1 MRLLFPI
8 GKFVGTWTCAPYNE
22 GPISWSCLVPPHM
35 DVLSPTSASGVPFL
49 LLMGVLVCI
58 ALPSPAPATPQPSPG
73 SSSLASPQLGLVWTP
88 PSPPDSALAA
98 LDRIAATGATAVRL
112 THLPADTTATT
123 IATRADSLGLR
134 LYIDLPMAD
143 GSAPRPDEARP
154 QADASLDQLRSL
166 ANRHASITHV
176 GLARGAST
184 TGSRRCDRLRRW
196 TERIHDASASLHTY
210 YVTPFVPSADRCADA
225 VDQPLLDLRG
235 HPRPTDRWR
244 AWRTRTDSVGIGAL
258 GTWTRPAAASGLWV
272 PHSAERQ
279 ARYLETTLSR
289 LLNPTRAAPPVVF
302 VARWQDDD
310 TSLLPSRRYGL
321 HDAAGTPRPAA
332 TVVRGL
338 YSGTQRT
345 FAFPDGSAPTGT
357 SGLVLVGWGLMAV
370 LGLLY
375 ARSLFVRETA
385 VRYFTT
391 PGFYRDALRDGRE
404 VSFGANSLLLGLVGG
419 SLGVAAARMARLAT
433 AQPETERVLA
443 ALPRVVGMALA
454 PGVEHPTLAGVAVG
468 GGALVLLL
476 LWTGAGVAMARLGT
490 RFTVAQGLMLVT
502 WPCWPVLLAPP
513 VALAAGPNAPLSP
526 SLSTLVLLGGGTL
539 VLLSVTLRVLFD
551 YWRVTDAPAWTL
563 LPLAALSPLAL
574 VGASLLVAAQYGVSF
589 SLLWRLAVYT

>member
-1 MRLLFPI
+1 
-8 GKFVGTWTCAPYNE
+8 
-22 GPISWSCLVPPHM
+22 M
-35 DVLSPTSASGVPFL
+35 DALSPTSAYGAPFL

-58 ALPSPAPATPQPSPG
+58 VLPSPVPATPQPPPG
-73 SSSLASPQLGLVWTP
+73 PSFPAPSQLGLVWTP

-98 LDRIAATGATAVRL
+98 LNRIAATGATAVRL

-134 LYIDLPMAD
+134 LYVDLPMAD

-154 QADASLDQLRSL
+154 RADAPLDRLRSL
-166 ANRHASITHV
+166 ASRHASITHV
-176 GLARGAST
+176 GLAQGAST
-184 TGSRRCDRLRRW
+184 IGSQHCDRLRRW
-196 TERIHDASASLHTY
+196 TDRIHDASASLHTY
-210 YVTPFVPSADRCADA
+210 YVTPFVPSADQCADA

-244 AWRTRTDSVGIGAL
+244 AWREQVDSIGIGAL
-258 GTWTRPAAASGLWV
+258 GTWTRPTAPAGLRV

-289 LLNPTRAAPPVVF
+289 LLDSTRAAPPVVF

-310 TSLLPSRRYGL
+310 ASLVPFRRYGL

-338 YSGTQRT
+338 YSGTQHT
-345 FAFPDGSAPTGT
+345 FAFPDGSAPPGT
-357 SGLVLVGWGLMAV
+357 YGLVLMGWGLVAV

-375 ARSLFVRETA
+375 AGNLFVRETA
-385 VRYFTT
+385 VRYFAA

-404 VSFGANSLLLGLVGG
+404 VSSGANGLLLALVGG
-419 SLGVAAARMARLAT
+419 SLGVAAARMAQLAA

-443 ALPRVVGMALA
+443 ALPRVVGTALVPGLEHPALA
-454 PGVEHPTLAGVAVG
+454 GLAVG

-476 LWTGAGVAMARLGT
+476 LWTGAGVAIARLGT

-502 WPCWPVLLAPP
+502 WPCWPALLASPL
-513 VALAAGPNAPLSP
+513 ALATGPRAPLSP
-526 SLSTLVLLGGGTL
+526 SLFALVLLGGSGL
-539 VLLSVTLRVLFD
+539 VLLSVTLRMLFD

-563 LPLAALSPLAL
+563 LPLVALSPIVL

-589 SLLWRLAVYT
+589 SVLWRLAVYT

>member
-1 MRLLFPI
+1 MNNPQCSYTVRCFFLALL
-8 GKFVGTWTCAPYNE
+8 VN
-22 GPISWSCLVPPHM
+22 L
-35 DVLSPTSASGVPFL
+35 FL
-49 LLMGVLVCI
+49 PNI
-58 ALPSPAPATPQPSPG
+58 LPRQ
-73 SSSLASPQLGLVWTP
+73 LASAQDVPSEASSDAPDLGVVWTP
-88 PSPPDSALAA
+88 STAPDSALAA

-134 LYIDLPMAD
+134 LYVDLPMAD

-258 GTWTRPAAASGLWV
+258 GTWTRPAAASGLRV

-289 LLNPTRAAPPVVF
+289 LLDSTRAAPPVVF

-310 TSLLPSRRYGL
+310 ASLLPSRRYGL

-345 FAFPDGSAPTGT
+345 FAFPDGSAPAGT
-357 SGLVLVGWGLMAV
+357 SGLVLVGWGLVAV

-443 ALPRVVGMALA
+443 ALPRIAGTALV
-454 PGVEHPTLAGVAVG
+454 PSVEHPTLAGVAVG

>member
-1 MRLLFPI
+1 M
-8 GKFVGTWTCAPYNE
+8 
-22 GPISWSCLVPPHM
+22 
-35 DVLSPTSASGVPFL
+35 
-49 LLMGVLVCI
+49 
-58 ALPSPAPATPQPSPG
+58 
-73 SSSLASPQLGLVWTP
+73 WTP
-88 PSPPDSALAA
+88 STAPDSALAA
-98 LDRIAATGATAVRL
+98 LNRIAATGATAVRL
-112 THLPADTTATT
+112 THLPADAAAAA
-123 IATRADSLGLR
+123 IATQADSLGLR
-134 LYIDLPMAD
+134 LYVDLPMAE

-154 QADASLDQLRSL
+154 QADASLDRLRSL

-184 TGSRRCDRLRRW
+184 TGARRCDRLRRW

-210 YVTPFVPSADRCADA
+210 YVTPFVPSADQCADA
-225 VDQPLLDLRG
+225 VDHPLLDLRG
-235 HPRPTDRWR
+235 HPRPTDQWR
-244 AWRTRTDSVGIGAL
+244 AWRAQVDSIGIGAL
-258 GTWTRPAAASGLWV
+258 GTWVDPDAASGLRV

-279 ARYLETTLSR
+279 ARYLETALSR
-289 LLNPTRAAPPVVF
+289 LLDSTRAAPPVVF
-302 VARWQDDD
+302 VARWQDEDA
-310 TSLLPSRRYGL
+310 SLLPSRRYGL

-345 FAFPDGSAPTGT
+345 FAFPDGSAPPGT
-357 SGLVLVGWGLMAV
+357 YGLVLVGWGLVAV

-419 SLGVAAARMARLAT
+419 SLGVTAARMAQLAA

-443 ALPRVVGMALA
+443 ALPQVVGTALG
-454 PGVEHPTLAGVAVG
+454 PGLEHPTLAGVAVG
-468 GGALVLLL
+468 GGTLVLLL
-476 LWTGAGVAMARLGT
+476 LWTGSGVTMARLGT
-490 RFTVAQGLMLVT
+490 RFSMAQGLMLVT

-513 VALAAGPNAPLSP
+513 IALATGPGAPLSP
-526 SLSTLVLLGGGTL
+526 SLFALVLLGGGTL

-563 LPLAALSPLAL
+563 LPFVALSPLVL
-574 VGASLLVAAQYGVSF
+574 VGASLLVAARYGVSL
-589 SLLWRLAVYT
+589 SVLWRLAVYT

>member
-1 MRLLFPI
+1 MRRSRS
-8 GKFVGTWTCAPYNE
+8 TR
-22 GPISWSCLVPPHM
+22 
-35 DVLSPTSASGVPFL
+35 VLSFSLFL
-49 LLMGVLVCI
+49 LLACLFLPEMLPQRL
-58 ALPSPAPATPQPSPG
+58 ASAQDLPSEASSDAPSID
-73 SSSLASPQLGLVWTP
+73 LGVVWTP
-88 PSPPDSALAA
+88 PVAPIPALNGLAQIQE
-98 LDRIAATGATAVRL
+98 LGATAVRL

-134 LYIDLPMAD
+134 LYVDLPMAD

-154 QADASLDQLRSL
+154 QADASLDRLRSL
-166 ANRHASITHV
+166 ANRHVSITHV

-258 GTWTRPAAASGLWV
+258 GTWTRPAAASGLRV

-289 LLNPTRAAPPVVF
+289 LLDSTRAAPPVVF

-310 TSLLPSRRYGL
+310 ASLLPSRRYGL

-345 FAFPDGSAPTGT
+345 FAFPDGSAPPGT
-357 SGLVLVGWGLMAV
+357 YGLVLVGWGLVAV

-375 ARSLFVRETA
+375 AGSLFVRETT
-385 VRYFTT
+385 VRYFTA
-391 PGFYRDALRDGRE
+391 PGFYRDALQDGRE
-404 VSFGANSLLLGLVGG
+404 VSSGANGLLLALVGG
-419 SLGVAAARMARLAT
+419 SLGVAAARMAQLAA

-443 ALPRVVGMALA
+443 ALPRVVGTALVPGLEHPALA
-454 PGVEHPTLAGVAVG
+454 GLAVG
-468 GGALVLLL
+468 GGALALLL

-490 RFTVAQGLMLVT
+490 RFSMAQGLMVVT
-502 WPCWPVLLAPP
+502 WPCWPILLAPP
-513 VALAAGPNAPLSP
+513 IALATGSGAPLSP
-526 SLSTLVLLGGGTL
+526 SLFALVLLGGSTL

-563 LPLAALSPLAL
+563 FPLAALSPLAL
-574 VGASLLVAAQYGVSF
+574 VGASLLVAAQYGVSL
-589 SLLWRLAVYT
+589 SVLWRLAVYT

>member
-1 MRLLFPI
+1 MDRSSFSIGFRLRLLLAGLLFI
-8 GKFVGTWTCAPYNE
+8 V
-22 GPISWSCLVPPHM
+22 
-35 DVLSPTSASGVPFL
+35 GVPSL
-49 LLMGVLVCI
+49 HT
-58 ALPSPAPATPQPSPG
+58 AASQPSTAAPPATPDRG
-73 SSSLASPQLGLVWTP
+73 VVWTP
-88 PSPPDSALAA
+88 LSPPDSALAA
-98 LDRIAATGATAVRL
+98 INRIAATGATAVRL

-134 LYIDLPMAD
+134 LYVDLPVGD
-143 GSAPRPDEARP
+143 GSASRPDEARS
-154 QADASLDQLRSL
+154 QADASLDRLRSL
-166 ANRHASITHV
+166 AHRHASITHV
-176 GLARGAST
+176 GLAQGAST

-196 TERIHDASASLHTY
+196 AEQIHDASASLHTY
-210 YVTPFVPSADRCADA
+210 YVTPFVPSADQCADA

-244 AWRTRTDSVGIGAL
+244 AGRAQVDSIGIGAL
-258 GTWTRPAAASGLWV
+258 GTWTRPAAASGLLV

-289 LLNPTRAAPPVVF
+289 LLDSTRAAPPVVF
-302 VARWQDDD
+302 VARWRDDD
-310 TSLLPSRRYGL
+310 ASLLSSRSYGL

-332 TVVRGL
+332 TVVQGI

-357 SGLVLVGWGLMAV
+357 SGLVLVGWGLVAV

-375 ARSLFVRETA
+375 AGSLFVRETA

-404 VSFGANSLLLGLVGG
+404 VSFGANSLLLSLVGG
-419 SLGVAAARMARLAT
+419 SLGVTAARMAQLAA

-443 ALPRVVGMALA
+443 ALPRVVGTALVPGIEHPALA
-454 PGVEHPTLAGVAVG
+454 GLSVG
-468 GGALVLLL
+468 GGALALLL
-476 LWTGAGVAMARLGT
+476 LWMGAGVAMARLGT
-490 RFTVAQGLMLVT
+490 RFSMAQGLMLVT

-513 VALAAGPNAPLSP
+513 IALATGTRAPLSP
-526 SLSTLVLLGGGTL
+526 SLFALVLLGGGIL

-563 LPLAALSPLAL
+563 LPFLALSPLVL
-574 VGASLLVAAQYGVSF
+574 VGASLLVAAQYGVSL
-589 SLLWRLAVYT
+589 SVLWRLAVYT